1 MYYGRF
7 SVKFKIILILFAFL
21 KSPISFS
28 QDSVLPLWDSVVNDP
43 SIDEMT
49 LLRFA
54 QVAKA
59 ELQLLDLYLDMC
71 QQALPESNSTY
82 NVSKA
87 HLVDVGNNI
96 YEFLSRYSDQELTDL
111 GAPSDNQFQQNFE
124 MQREMMN
131 SRFPSMSEEMQSGFC
146 TDIRPSIMELT
157 VKQPVTRF

>member
-1 MYYGRF
+1 
-7 SVKFKIILILFAFL
+7 
-21 KSPISFS
+21 
-28 QDSVLPLWDSVVNDP
+28 
-43 SIDEMT
+43 MT